1 MDLLQEC
8 AAGFERLLP
17 YQYHIVAGRKGKT
30 LEFTISFDRA
40 DFHHLAGWHKLTDN
54 IRFLTGRR
62 ANIMQEILSG
72 KLTFAQTQQSVFFQ
86 QMEPRLKPLVHLEE
100 FLDSNE
106 IIFRYNAKVHTFSVI
121 QADYLLQM
129 ILKDSQ
135 CIYFWPSAQGMI
147 PRCAALSSQKRRRTM
162 LRASRATHCWRKK
175 KSTSSQENS
184 PFSTKSYNQWRFIN
198 HNFFACICKSY
209 FQFFHV
215 ITAAQF

>member
-40 DFHHLAGWHKLTDN
+40 DFHHLAGLHKLTDN

-62 ANIMQEILSG
+62 ADIIQGSLPG

-106 IIFRYNAKVHTFSVI
+106 IIFRYNAKT
-121 QADYLLQM
+121 
-129 ILKDSQ
+129 
-135 CIYFWPSAQGMI
+135 
-147 PRCAALSSQKRRRTM
+147 
-162 LRASRATHCWRKK
+162 
-175 KSTSSQENS
+175 
-184 PFSTKSYNQWRFIN
+184 TKS
-198 HNFFACICKSY
+198 
-209 FQFFHV
+209 
-215 ITAAQF
+215 

>member
-17 YQYHIVAGRKGKT
+17 YQYHIVAGRKGRT

-40 DFHHLAGWHKLTDN
+40 DFHHLAGLHKLTDN

-100 FLDSNE
+100 FL
-106 IIFRYNAKVHTFSVI
+106 AKRTGNDTQVCRTFFPK
-121 QADYLLQM
+121 AEKDY
-129 ILKDSQ
+129 
-135 CIYFWPSAQGMI
+135 AQGQ
-147 PRCAALSSQKRRRTM
+147 PRYTL
-162 LRASRATHCWRKK
+162 LKK
-175 KSTSSQENS
+175 EKINIVTGEVTVQYDRLT
-184 PFSTKSYNQWRFIN
+184 PKTTKS
-198 HNFFACICKSY
+198 
-209 FQFFHV
+209 
-215 ITAAQF
+215 